1 MNAVMDH
8 GTLQEF
14 MRMSYLRH
22 IGRAAAVLLLSVSPV
37 LGQDGPPVGTTFV
50 YLNSADIIQSTPG
63 STEAQR
69 TFEREIADMRTEL
82 QTQASAVDSL
92 LRDYQR
98 QEALLSP
105 QAKDQKQG
113 EIRTLQ
119 ANLETRRQ
127 EMETQA
133 GQRQQELLRPILER
147 VSGVIETI
155 RSERNYA
162 MVFDISTEGVVAA
175 DPSLDITDIVKAR
188 LGATDSTAAAQP

>member
-1 MNAVMDH
+1 
-8 GTLQEF
+8 
-14 MRMSYLRH
+14 MSYLRH

-63 STEAQR
+63 SAEAQR
-69 TFEREIADMRTEL
+69 TFDREIADMRTEL

-119 ANLETRRQ
+119 GNLETRRQ

-188 LGATDSTAAAQP
+188 LGAADSTAAAQP

>member
-1 MNAVMDH
+1 
-8 GTLQEF
+8 
-14 MRMSYLRH
+14 MSYLRH
-22 IGRAAAVLLLSVSPV
+22 ISRATAVLLLVVSPA

-50 YLNSADIIQSTPG
+50 YLNSAEIIQSTPG
-63 STEAQR
+63 SSEAQS

-82 QTQASAVDSL
+82 QTRASAVDSL

-119 ANLETRRQ
+119 TQLETRRG
-127 EMETQA
+127 EMETAA

-147 VSGVIETI
+147 VSGVIEAI
-155 RSERNYA
+155 REERNYA

-175 DPSLDITDIVKAR
+175 DPSLDITEMVKAR
-188 LGATDSTAAAQP
+188 LGASDSTAAAQP

>member
-1 MNAVMDH
+1 
-8 GTLQEF
+8 
-14 MRMSYLRH
+14 MSYLRFL
-22 IGRAAAVLLLSVSPV
+22 GGTAAVLLLSASPV
-37 LGQDGPPVGTTFV
+37 FGQDGPPSGTTFV

-63 STEAQR
+63 AAEAQR

-82 QTQASAVDSL
+82 QTQASVVDSL

-105 QAKDQKQG
+105 QAKEQKQG

-119 ANLETRRQ
+119 SQLETRRL
-127 EMETQA
+127 EMEGQA

-147 VSGVIETI
+147 VSGVIESV

-175 DPSLDITDIVKAR
+175 DPSLDITELVKGR
-188 LGATDSTAAAQP
+188 LGTTDSTAASQP